1 MKPEELTSEQKHAII
16 VAAAEDKKA
25 NYVTSI
31 DLTGKTL
38 IADYFVICSGTSN
51 IHIRAIADGIM
62 EAMEKHG
69 HRREMLE
76 GYSEASW
83 ILLSYG
89 DVIAHIMGETQRSYY
104 GLEKLWDA
112 NAETPVPS
120 EPAHEDD
127 TFDVD
132 DEVDEGD
139 IEEIHDDFGEA
150 EIDEEPIQQP
160 YAEPETET
168 ETL

>member
-1 MKPEELTSEQKHAII
+1 MKPEDLTSEEKHAII

-25 NYVTSI
+25 NYITSI

-62 EAMEKHG
+62 EEMEKHG

-83 ILLSYG
+83 ILLSFG

-104 GLEKLWDA
+104 SLEKLWDP
-112 NAETPVPS
+112 NAVMPPLTDDTLD
-120 EPAHEDD
+120 EDD
-127 TFDVD
+127 FDTD
-132 DEVDEGD
+132 DEIDPED

-150 EIDEEPIQQP
+150 EITE
-160 YAEPETET
+160 APET
-168 ETL
+168 L